1 LVTLGAVDNIDAMKS
16 GWVLRVGAA
25 EFPHQNVMIDRGTLW
40 MGSALCGAER
50 ALDPAGE
57 SPARPLGRD
66 PAPRTTMIPPP
77 PAPDEPRAVGA
88 SPAVSPTPSMAH
100 LPVAAPPSPVAAAPA
115 ASATDSAPDQ
125 GQQAPSPLPD
135 RGAPTVPA
143 PKPALASSRAAS
155 ASVAATTSSDAPL
168 DAKIET
174 FVRAIAEVARAHGPA
189 ETAAHVECLF
199 KFGTPAPLDLDP
211 NARAA
216 LLDGN
221 ILEADEGGDHATAW
235 FASTSSAW
243 QRMLRGESGDLAVC
257 GEATLDGWT
266 ADLIA
271 RLVAKPSM
279 AQTIRR
285 DLRRRGIA
293 AFGMLDS

>member
-1 LVTLGAVDNIDAMKS
+1 MKS

-25 EFPHQNVMIDRGTLW
+25 EFPHQNVMIDRGALW
-40 MGSALCGAER
+40 MGAALCGAEK
-50 ALDPAGE
+50 ALDPPGE
-57 SPARPLGRD
+57 PTRRALRRD
-66 PAPRTTMIPPP
+66 PAPRPTMIPPP
-77 PAPDEPRAVGA
+77 LAPDEPEDVRATE
-88 SPAVSPTPSMAH
+88 AVSRRPAMAALH
-100 LPVAAPPSPVAAAPA
+100 EGTIAPVAAAPI
-115 ASATDSAPDQ
+115 SAPEPSHDP
-125 GQQAPSPLPD
+125 APAPA
-135 RGAPTVPA
+135 RGAPTVPL
-143 PKPALASSRAAS
+143 PKPAVTSPMALAASSEPP
-155 ASVAATTSSDAPL
+155 SSPDLPL
-168 DAKIET
+168 DAKIES

-211 NARAA
+211 SARAA
-216 LLDGN
+216 LLAGN
-221 ILEADEGGDHATAW
+221 ILETDEAGDHATVW

-271 RLVAKPSM
+271 RLIAKPNM
-279 AQTIRR
+279 ASTIRR

-293 AFGMLDS
+293 AFGMLDA

>member
-1 LVTLGAVDNIDAMKS
+1 LVTRGAVDNIDAMKS

-25 EFPHQNVMIDRGTLW
+25 EFPHQNVMIDRGALW
-40 MGSALCGAER
+40 MGAALCGAEK
-50 ALDPAGE
+50 ALDPPGEPAG
-57 SPARPLGRD
+57 RVLRRD
-66 PAPRTTMIPPP
+66 PAPRPTMIPPP
-77 PAPDEPRAVGA
+77 LAPDEPEAVRATEGV
-88 SPAVSPTPSMAH
+88 SRRPAMAALH
-100 LPVAAPPSPVAAAPA
+100 EGTVAPVAAVAPLAAAPI
-115 ASATDSAPDQ
+115 SAPEPSHD
-125 GQQAPSPLPD
+125 PSPGPD

-143 PKPALASSRAAS
+143 PKPAVTSPMAVAACSDPPSSRD
-155 ASVAATTSSDAPL
+155 TPL
-168 DAKIET
+168 DAKIES

-199 KFGTPAPLDLDP
+199 KFGTPAPLELDP
-211 NARAA
+211 GARAA
-216 LLDGN
+216 LLAGN
-221 ILEADEGGDHATAW
+221 ILEADEAGDHATAW

-271 RLVAKPSM
+271 RLVAQPNLAS
-279 AQTIRR
+279 TIRR

-293 AFGMLDS
+293 AFGMLDA